1 MATDNDEDTG
11 TEEEEKPKKKLNIA
25 AILGITQMV
34 LTAAFGGVLVWSLQ
48 GLEKPTLTHD
58 KLQERAIAS
67 VHDEVGEI
75 QNVDLEPFIT
85 NTLSKNTLKAAFSVE
100 ISDSATAEV
109 LKSRLPAVRARILTL
124 LSQQEGG
131 KLKRMHD
138 KLLLK
143 DALREVMNTELEKS
157 GVTDGAV
164 RDVYFLEFII
174 M

>member
-1 MATDNDEDTG
+1 
-11 TEEEEKPKKKLNIA
+11 
-25 AILGITQMV
+25 
-34 LTAAFGGVLVWSLQ
+34 
-48 GLEKPTLTHD
+48 
-58 KLQERAIAS
+58 
-67 VHDEVGEI
+67 
-75 QNVDLEPFIT
+75 
-85 NTLSKNTLKAAFSVE
+85 LKAAFSVE